1 MAYGSSYS
9 SRTPERRARR
19 VRPTVKVI
27 AKERGAEKIIKKEEP
42 LKELSVDDEKVYV
55 SETDALTSTE
65 KVIVDVETVSTI
77 RTTELSLE
85 EILEEETISAPI
97 SPTETVIDLE
107 RQNLTYE
114 LSEEQIKANKIAVK
128 KQKAKE
134 LVDDYVVKNEKHE
147 GCLVELKQITNLKLR
162 KQKESICFGLK
173 NELEVSKSIYENF
186 VGIEAQQV
194 VPSGFHQM
202 PNGNIMA
209 NVEHHAYESLQK
221 CGDNQNNID
230 GVKTF
235 ETKIISGIDFDY
247 SDIPGGGETRFF
259 TVSATNGSIFSL
271 EIKSSAGKH
280 YNFNS
285 NSFTTAYASLKN
297 TAVYGAYS
305 FSVVFP
311 STSAP
316 ITYDI
321 FLIAQ
326 DGASHAAY
334 TEVLFDDNT
343 IDLNSSTGSN
353 SSLLHKRLH
362 QVSAAVNDLTYELTA
377 KSPNSVANLSDHAS
391 ITGLSKKKST
401 MLDSKFIF
409 EFSVTSGST
418 KAYQIIRQPTFEDVF
433 VEVTRTIGSAPVFIE
448 GEDVSSS
455 THYSWPLDN
464 IHGLSE
470 DMIPIGTNV
479 TADSVVKYHQE
490 TVASLSET
498 PCAYDTL
505 VSYTEPLIA
514 TSPPTLTRKSGDF
527 PGVLVTTQLGNVTFD
542 KQQAAALASDEIK
555 FLAYGPTKIKEL
567 TGWELEFV
575 DLKVELTAPT
585 TTTTQA
591 TVNLTT
597 VTIASGDGIAD
608 DVSTVSGIGITGD
621 GTGAPKVTNIGS
633 YSGTTATITFDS
645 AQTLENGTTLTF
657 LGAGE
662 TITISGSIIFKTDGK
677 TYGTNYELPGWD
689 GKFYFDLEKFITP
702 TAEAS

>member
-42 LKELSVDDEKVYV
+42 LKKLSVDDEKVYV

-134 LVDDYVVKNEKHE
+134 LVDDYVVKNKKHE

-235 ETKIISGIDFDY
+235 ETKIISGIDFDH
-247 SDIPGGGETRFF
+247 SDISGGGETRFF

-271 EIKSSAGKH
+271 EIKSSAGKY

-297 TAVYGAYS
+297 TAVYGSYS

-311 STSAP
+311 SIDGVS
-316 ITYDI
+316 TYDI

-343 IDLNSSTGSN
+343 IDLNSSTGSS

-362 QVSAAVNDLTYELTA
+362 QVSAAANDLSYELTA

-401 MLDSKFIF
+401 MLDSRTTF

-418 KAYQIIRQPTFEDVF
+418 KAYQILKQPTSEDIF

-448 GEDVSSS
+448 GEDTSSS

-470 DMIPIGTNV
+470 DIIPIGTNV
-479 TADSVVKYHQE
+479 TADSVIKYHRE
-490 TVASLSET
+490 TVASLSDT
-498 PCAYDTL
+498 PCAYETL
-505 VSYTEPLIA
+505 VSHTEPLTK
-514 TSPPTLTRKSGDF
+514 TSTPTLARNATT
-527 PGVLVTTQLGNVTFD
+527 GVLVTTQLGNVTFD
-542 KQQAAALASDEIK
+542 KQQAAALADDHVK
-555 FLAYGPTKIKEL
+555 FLAYGPAKIKEL

-621 GTGAPKVTNIGS
+621 GASAPKVTNIGS

-657 LGAGE
+657 HDAGE

-677 TYGTNYELPGWD
+677 TFGANYELPNWD

>member
-9 SRTPERRARR
+9 SSTPERRARR
-19 VRPTVKVI
+19 VRPTVRTVV
-27 AKERGAEKIIKKEEP
+27 KEPVKTPIDTEP
-42 LKELSVDDEKVYV
+42 VEPTKDNKSTVTPYFPVDEPAIVVV
-55 SETDALTSTE
+55 SEDTISTARVEDLTE
-65 KVIVDVETVSTI
+65 
-77 RTTELSLE
+77 E
-85 EILEEETISAPI
+85 EIQEQTGLSIPEGQIQTQSE
-97 SPTETVIDLE
+97 LE
-107 RQNLTYE
+107 RQSLTYIRGLAE
-114 LSEEQIKANKIAVK
+114 IEADERAVKDQKASEKLEEYNVK
-128 KQKAKE
+128 KQEYDK
-134 LVDDYVVKNEKHE
+134 
-147 GCLVELKQITNLKLR
+147 CLSELKEITNENLR
-162 KQKESICFGLK
+162 KQKQNGCDGLK
-173 NELEVSKSIYENF
+173 NIADVSFLIYQNFTNTKAQPLAPPGYHQMADGSLMADVEHAAHENLPKCSDSKSDRDGF
-186 VGIEAQQV
+186 VKADK
-194 VPSGFHQM
+194 
-202 PNGNIMA
+202 A
-209 NVEHHAYESLQK
+209 
-221 CGDNQNNID
+221 
-230 GVKTF
+230 
-235 ETKIISGIDFDY
+235 IITDFDFDY
-247 SDIPGGGETRFF
+247 SDISGGGETRFF

-362 QVSAAVNDLTYELTA
+362 QVSAAANDLTYELTA

-401 MLDSKFIF
+401 ILDSRTTF

-418 KAYQIIRQPTFEDVF
+418 KAYQILKQPTSEDIF

-464 IHGLSE
+464 IHGIGE

-490 TVASLSET
+490 TVASLSDT
-498 PCAYDTL
+498 PCAYETL

-542 KQQAAALASDEIK
+542 KQQAAALADDEIK
-555 FLAYGPTKIKEL
+555 FLAYGPAKIKEL

-621 GTGAPKVTNIGS
+621 GASAPKVTNIGS

-657 LGAGE
+657 HDAGE
-662 TITISGSIIFKTDGK
+662 TITISGSVIFKTDGK
-677 TYGTNYELPGWD
+677 TYGTNYELPNWD